1 MSEFTSLGSQVTVVD
16 AGFFKARELLGA
28 FYDDQI
34 RFANNSDA
42 IVSILNQ
49 IMTIAEEEFFS
60 MGICRNRNG
69 YMVVK
74 SYFHNVPQ
82 TMPKSSVYPTPAPTN
97 PCQYYIDPQNSS
109 TLLLRTS
116 FAYDASQDQ
125 QLSASVFEGCCIVTK
140 DR

>member
-1 MSEFTSLGSQVTVVD
+1 
-16 AGFFKARELLGA
+16 
-28 FYDDQI
+28 
-34 RFANNSDA
+34 
-42 IVSILNQ
+42 
-49 IMTIAEEEFFS
+49 MTIAEEEFYS

-82 TMPKSSVYPTPAPTN
+82 TMPKSYVYPTPAPTN

-116 FAYDASQDQ
+116 FAYEGSLFL
-125 QLSASVFEGCCIVTK
+125 QLSASVFEGHSIVTK
-140 DR
+140 DQ